1 MDEKEYENSGDN
13 FTWYANFTD
22 ILGRLPED
30 KRAKFALGVINYGT
44 HGYEPCFE
52 YPLDIAFEGIR
63 PNIDNS
69 VKYSRMGKKGMAK
82 RWGDKEE

>member
-1 MDEKEYENSGDN
+1 MEDKEHTGDN
-13 FTWYANFTD
+13 FTWYASFTE
-22 ILGRLPED
+22 ILDRLPED
-30 KRAKFALGVINYGT
+30 KKAEFALGVIKYGSD
-44 HGYEPCFE
+44 GNEPCFE

-82 RWGDKEE
+82 RWGSENE